1 MHSVK
6 RIYLR
11 QWCFDASKP
20 RVAASTGP
28 QYHTWMGFSWRD
40 KIPRCRVAV
49 HMLYYGRKESSS
61 GIRTMTGSGSK
72 VNQFVRVPTP
82 VDTQHFIQ
90 IHARVFI
97 ARQHTD
103 ARYWYSNSVRPS
115 VCLSV
120 RDVPLLDEN
129 GLTYCYSFFS
139 PYASPI
145 ILVLSASNTFTKFR
159 RGNSLRGR

>member
-28 QYHTWMGFSWRD
+28 QYHTLMGFSWRD

-49 HMLYYGRKESSS
+49 QQCICYTMGERNPVPASGLWPDRAQKLISSS
-61 GIRTMTGSGSK
+61 VSRHLSTRNISSK
-72 VNQFVRVPTP
+72 SMHAFLSRVSTLTR
-82 VDTQHFIQ
+82 DID
-90 IHARVFI
+90 I
-97 ARQHTD
+97 AIL
-103 ARYWYSNSVRPS
+103 SVRLS

-129 GLTYCYSFFS
+129 GLTYCYSFS
-139 PYASPI
+139 TI
-145 ILVLSASNTFTKFR
+145 Q
-159 RGNSLRGR
+159 